1 MAQIVLSDA
10 TPLIYLVQITEGLSI
25 LDRLYGQIT
34 ITSVVEDE
42 LLPGKKAPGE
52 REIKQ
57 SIRAGIIRVIKDEW
71 LEPAFPWL
79 HEGEE
84 STIRAAVN
92 LANAG
97 HQCLVL
103 MDEKDGR
110 AALREFVSSAVT
122 LSGTAAS
129 VGRARE
135 LGLIPSASAVFTELR
150 EKGFYISAD
159 IVRAVLRNIGEAVEA
174 LPPAKGKGGALK
186 SLKTRR
192 RR

>member
-1 MAQIVLSDA
+1 MAKIVLSDA
-10 TPLIYLVQITEGLSI
+10 TPLIYLVQITDGLSI
-25 LDRLYGQIT
+25 LDRLNGQIT

-42 LLPGKKAPGE
+42 LLPGKKVPGE

-57 SIRAGIIRVIKDEW
+57 SISAGIIRVIKDEW
-71 LEPAFPWL
+71 PEPVFPWL
-79 HEGEE
+79 DEGEE

-97 HQCLVL
+97 DQCLVL

-110 AALREFVSSAVT
+110 AALREFVSAAIT
-122 LSGTAAS
+122 LTGTAAS

-135 LGLIPSASAVFTELR
+135 LGLIQSASAVFREHQ
-150 EKGFYISAD
+150 EKGFYISGD

-174 LPPAKGKGGALK
+174 LPLAKGKGGGLK
-186 SLKTRR
+186 SAKTRR